1 MTEIHEMSEQ
11 ELFDLAE
18 SWLSAELRKIRR
30 KLGLTPTQM
39 MRVVFRCTGRFVE
52 QYLKTIK
59 DDDDVS
65 EAGSGQDQ

>member
-1 MTEIHEMSEQ
+1 MIEFQETPEHELLAM
-11 ELFDLAE
+11 AE
-18 SWLSAELRKIRR
+18 SWLNAELRKIPT

-39 MRVVFRCTGRFVE
+39 MRVVFRCTSRFVE

-65 EAGSGQDQ
+65 ETGPSKDQ